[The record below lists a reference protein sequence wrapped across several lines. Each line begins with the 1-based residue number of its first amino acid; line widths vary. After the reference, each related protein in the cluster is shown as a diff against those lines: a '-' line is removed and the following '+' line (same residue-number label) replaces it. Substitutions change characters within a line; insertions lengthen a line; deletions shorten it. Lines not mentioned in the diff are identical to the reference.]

1 MMSHKRNYT
10 KINKDYFKKITW

>member
-10 KINKDYFKKITW
+10 KINKDYFKKLTW